1 MASFG
6 TRRTRF
12 RKRGDQEELSS
23 EDESQE
29 QQQRRPFYEDEKEY
43 QQDIQNA
50 VDKLDKEIGWPKALE
65 SHNPDDPDDSDGSN
79 KGPKEKKK
87 DNSGDIEKRK
97 LVVYKYSNRQ
107 RIPLH
112 EAVIIE
118 GSPCFLY
125 FDNEGKLKAVN
136 EIEENTRILRPPN
149 PEEYPYL
156 PYEFDNLG
164 EVISLL
170 NEVKEHTEISYY
182 YEKCKAILQKYNS
195 QDDYKL
201 HLAAADITWT
211 YSQDKFATSHYLN
224 IIGDNGSGKSSLG
237 LCFEVLGYRPVNMTN
252 PSAANLFRVL
262 GTIEAGQCTIIAE
275 EADKIDKNPEILSI
289 LKTGY
294 HIMGKVAKVNLNIQK
309 QEFFWTYCYKVII
322 SERSLSRENAK
333 GVLDRTFVMNTFN
346 GKPIHDIK
354 ETLNPA
360 GNEARKAL
368 FNEIMK
374 FRKLML
380 LHRLVHYQDSILDLD
395 IGLEGR
401 DKELCK
407 PLQQLF
413 NESNTVKTE
422 IENALDAFLN
432 KKRQGKKNSVEVAFL
447 PILARLISTYGIEF
461 RTSLVW
467 NEITQTL
474 EGTYDN
480 LKQPNEFHTADFGT
494 IYRNSITNLICDKF
508 GADKRHGYKGS
519 ILTFDLDK
527 FVGMCKNYGLDE
539 NEYVIDIQTKLDPN
553 ISDCNPSIEPS
564 EPSCRHV
571 CDNNN
576 QEFPPKCYHCN
587 VNGFSTKDQYEEHG
601 VRIHKNLPLYP
612 GPADLESL
620 GLTRQNML
628 WEQELPREQ
637 YFEFELESKK

>member
-1 MASFG
+1 MSSV
-6 TRRTRF
+6 
-12 RKRGDQEELSS
+12 EEG
-23 EDESQE
+23 QN
-29 QQQRRPFYEDEKEY
+29 QQKPFYEDEEEL
-43 QQDIQNA
+43 QRDQDEA
-50 VDKLDKEIGWPKALE
+50 MRKLDKKIGWHKTP
-65 SHNPDDPDDSDGSN
+65 NGDGCDGCDDSN
-79 KGPKEKKK
+79 KGRKGTHDKKM
-87 DNSGDIEKRK
+87 DNSGDTEKRK

-112 EAVIIE
+112 EAIIIQ

-125 FDNEGKLKAVN
+125 CNGGGKLNAVK

-164 EVISLL
+164 EVITLL
-170 NEVKEHTEISYY
+170 NEVKEHPEISYY
-182 YEKCKAILQKYNS
+182 YNKCKTILQKYNS

-275 EADKIDKNPEILSI
+275 EADKIDKNPEILGI

-309 QEFFWTYCYKVII
+309 QEFFWTFCYKVII
-322 SERSLSRENAK
+322 SERSLSRETAK

-346 GKPIHDIK
+346 GRPSYDIK
-354 ETLNPA
+354 ETLNPT
-360 GNEARKAL
+360 GNETRRIL
-368 FNEIMK
+368 FNEILK

-380 LHRLVHYQDSILDLD
+380 LHRLVHYQDPILDLD

-413 NESNTVKTE
+413 HESNDVVKTE
-422 IENALDAFLN
+422 IENALDQFLY
-432 KKRQGKKNSVEVAFL
+432 KKRQGKKNMLEVALL
-447 PILARLISTYGIEF
+447 PILARLISTHGVEF
-461 RTSLVW
+461 RASLVW
-467 NEITQTL
+467 HEIVQTL

-480 LKQPNEFHTADFGT
+480 LKQPNDFHTADFGT
-494 IYRNSITNLICDKF
+494 IYRNSITGLICDKF
-508 GADKRHGYKGS
+508 GANKDHGRKGS
-519 ILTFDLDK
+519 ILIFDLDK
-527 FVGMCKNYGLDE
+527 FVRICKIYGLDD
-539 NEYVIDIQTKLDPN
+539 NEYILDIQTKLYSSN
-553 ISDCNPSIEPS
+553 SDNNPS
-564 EPSCRHV
+564 
-571 CDNNN
+571 
-576 QEFPPKCYHCN
+576 
-587 VNGFSTKDQYEEHG
+587 T
-601 VRIHKNLPLYP
+601 
-612 GPADLESL
+612 
-620 GLTRQNML
+620 
-628 WEQELPREQ
+628 
-637 YFEFELESKK
+637 